1 LGRRSRKRSAG
12 AKAGEAGRGPGAA
25 KPGGGG
31 APEGD
36 GSERSL
42 RKPRRRSSEE
52 RNLEI
57 RQALEPLDPGE
68 RPTAVTVGAIV
79 AALLALANLV
89 AYVAGLKINGVRP
102 AITGIVVYEGLLL
115 AAAAGMWRA
124 RYWAVLGFE
133 FMLGFLLV
141 ILALLLV
148 RASNIAAVAVVLAI
162 GVPAGWLFWKLVR
175 AMARI
180 QMPDRPGA
188 G

>member
-1 LGRRSRKRSAG
+1 LGRRSRKRSA
-12 AKAGEAGRGPGAA
+12 ASPESREA
-25 KPGGGG
+25 
-31 APEGD
+31 
-36 GSERSL
+36 RSL
-42 RKPRRRSSEE
+42 RQPKRRSTEE
-52 RNLEI
+52 RNA
-57 RQALEPLDPGE
+57 RVRAALEPLEPGE

-79 AALLALANLV
+79 AGLLALANLI
-89 AYVAGLKINGVRP
+89 AYLAGLKIDGERP
-102 AITGIVVYEGLLL
+102 ALSGIVVYEGLLL

-148 RASNIAAVAVVLAI
+148 RASDIVAVAVVLAI

-188 G
+188 